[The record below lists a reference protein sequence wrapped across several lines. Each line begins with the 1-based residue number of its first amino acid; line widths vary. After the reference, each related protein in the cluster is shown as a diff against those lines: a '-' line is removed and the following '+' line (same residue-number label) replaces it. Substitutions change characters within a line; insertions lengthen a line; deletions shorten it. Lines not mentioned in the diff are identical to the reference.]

1 MHDGS
6 TDRHGVDTDTSGT
19 ADDRIETLL
28 DELTLAEKV
37 GQLNQLNGTDQTGP
51 AVGEV
56 DLDAEIA
63 AGAVGSMLNV
73 DGMAARERYQRLAVE
88 ESRLGIPLLFG
99 FDVVHG
105 YETILPTP
113 LAEAASWDREV
124 ARVDAAVAAS
134 EAAAAGITWA
144 FSPPCDVT
152 RDARWG
158 RSMESSGEDPF
169 LTAELTRER
178 VRGYQGDDLAAPD
191 TVLACVKHFV
201 GYGDV
206 LAGRE
211 YNTVD
216 SSETALRERHLPPF
230 EAAVEAGVGSV
241 MTAFTDFERI
251 PIGANRE
258 LLRDLLK
265 GTWGFEGVVVSDW
278 NSVRELLPHGVA
290 ADEREAARLAIEAGT
305 DVDMVGHV
313 YTAALEALV
322 EDGTVP
328 ESLVDDAVRRVLE
341 TKRRLGLFDDPYR
354 YFDDDRRDSVV
365 GSERHRETARDS
377 ARQSMV
383 LLENDGTLPLSA
395 PDTIAVG
402 GALADEGTDVLGE
415 WRARGDGDEAVT
427 VLEGLR
433 NATDADVRFA
443 RGYDRFG
450 EARPEDRD
458 ELVET
463 VAAADVAVLVVGE
476 PWEFSGECSSR
487 TDISLPGDQRGVLE
501 AAVETGTPVV
511 AVVLNGR
518 PLAIPWTAE
527 NVPAVLDAWQP
538 GSEGGNAVADVLF
551 GRSNPSGK
559 LPMSFPRTVG
569 QVPISYDELPTGRP
583 AETAEPG
590 WASSYLDAPN
600 DPLYAF
606 GHGLSYTEFEYRDL
620 ALDTDVLAPHETLT
634 ATVSVENTGPVAG
647 AEVVQCYVR
656 DEVGSRSRPGLR
668 LAGFE
673 KVALEPGET
682 SRVAFDI
689 GPERLETWTAAEEWR
704 VEPGAFEAFVGRAA
718 DDLRLSESFTVSE

>member
-1 MHDGS
+1 MHD
-6 TDRHGVDTDTSGT
+6 TPPDRDALDTDTSGT

-28 DELTLAEKV
+28 GELTLAEKV

-56 DLDAEIA
+56 DLDTEIA
-63 AGAVGSMLNV
+63 AGAVGSVLNV

-124 ARVDAAVAAS
+124 ARVDAAVAAN

-144 FSPPCDVT
+144 FSPPCDVA

-178 VRGYQGDDLAAPD
+178 VRGYQGDDLTAPD
-191 TVLACVKHFV
+191 TVLACAKHFV

-216 SSETALRERHLPPF
+216 ISETALRERHLPPF

-251 PIGANRE
+251 PVGANRE

-265 GTWGFEGVVVSDW
+265 GTWAFDGVVVSDW

-290 ADEREAARLAIEAGT
+290 TDEREAARLAVEAGT

-322 EDGTVP
+322 ADGTVP
-328 ESLVDDAVRRVLE
+328 ESSLDDAVRRVLE
-341 TKRRLGLFDDPYR
+341 AKRRLGLFADPYR

-427 VLEGLR
+427 VLDGLR
-433 NATDADVRFA
+433 NATDADVTFA

-463 VAAADVAVLVVGE
+463 IEMADIAVLVVGE

-551 GRSNPSGK
+551 GNVNPSGK

-569 QVPISYDELPTGRP
+569 QVPMSYDELPTGRP

-590 WASSYLDAPN
+590 WATSYLDAPN

-620 ALDTDVLAPHETLT
+620 ALDTDVLATHEALT

-656 DEVGSRSRPGLR
+656 DEAGSRSRPGLR